1 MEGLAMTY
9 TLAMAAEQGIR
20 IAEDGV
26 AEVSMTYA
34 RANLTQLLRD
44 VRYGKRAGAFTERGE
59 RSAYVV
65 PPEFYEEAERNR
77 QALQKLRDLV
87 GVPPGVTPGSD
98 PQMYARSQRAY
109 EVLSEIGLT
118 LDF

>member
-1 MEGLAMTY
+1 MTY

-20 IAEDGV
+20 VADDGV

-44 VRYGKRAGAFTERGE
+44 VRYGKRPGAFTERSE

-65 PPEFYEEAERNR
+65 PPEFYE
-77 QALQKLRDLV
+77 QALRDRAIIDELHRRTQD
-87 GVPPGVTPGSD
+87 PGMGADSYD
-98 PQMYARSQRAY
+98 
-109 EVLSEIGLT
+109 EVKSRTIRDALHSAALAV
-118 LDF
+118 DS

>member
-1 MEGLAMTY
+1 MTY

-20 IAEDGV
+20 IADDGV

-44 VRYGKRAGAFTERGE
+44 VRYGKQSGAFTERGA

-65 PPEFYEEAERNR
+65 PPGFYEQAIVDRDVLRQLRERAEDPGPD
-77 QALQKLRDLV
+77 AKPDDKLRARVLREELLRIL
-87 GVPPGVTPGSD
+87 GG
-98 PQMYARSQRAY
+98 YA
-109 EVLSEIGLT
+109 
-118 LDF
+118 